1 MLNRLCVGVSYYR
14 ERPSRLHGV
23 MRSPLV
29 QIQNKLRHFWL
40 PAKENAWYQT
50 YQFFVSLYNWK
61 KLLNTLVF
69 ILIKSPHGPNG
80 LNQNGKGSQTLQ
92 KIIENQW
99 GLSPAQILSL
109 LHVEYTHFFYM
120 VKLSDGKPQLI
131 PTT

>member
-1 MLNRLCVGVSYYR
+1 MIPDLPIFCK
-14 ERPSRLHGV
+14 
-23 MRSPLV
+23 PLQLKNVVKYFGIYIDLMV
-29 QIQNKLRHFWL
+29 QTVWIKTEKAVK
-40 PAKENAWYQT
+40 PCK
-50 YQFFVSLYNWK
+50 WK
-61 KLLNTLVF
+61 KLLNILVF
-69 ILIKSPHGPNG
+69 IMIKSPHGPNG

-120 VKLSDGKPQLI
+120 VKLSDGKPQLR